1 MDNIQ
6 DSPNIEYICTPA
18 GETSLLIEG
27 DQAMQGWE
35 TNLMWESADLLCRFG
50 TEFLEV
56 GLGLGISALRIA
68 NNPTTRQHTVVEK
81 YARVVEIFEEHN
93 CIPENLRIVC
103 ADFQDHAER
112 LEPSSLD
119 GVFFDPFLPQS
130 QWDDPA
136 LWNRVMPLFL
146 RALRTGGV
154 FIPCFATRPVL
165 KWQYVPFFDRVIVER
180 RSFTIYESTNYA
192 PQQSGDAFIQCF
204 VKTGR

>member
-1 MDNIQ
+1 MDDNQ
-6 DSPNIEYICTPA
+6 DNPTIEYIQTPA

-27 DQAMQGWE
+27 GQAMQGWE

-50 TEFLEV
+50 SEFLEV

-68 NNPTTRQHTVVEK
+68 SNPATRQHTVVEK
-81 YARVVEIFEEHN
+81 YTRVIEIFAEHN
-93 CIPENLRIVC
+93 AAPANLRIVHG
-103 ADFQDHAER
+103 DFLDYIEQLDPA
-112 LEPSSLD
+112 SVD
-119 GVFFDPFLPQS
+119 GVFFDPYLPQS

-136 LWNRVMPLFL
+136 LWNRVMPLFS

-165 KWQYVPFFDRVIVER
+165 KWQYVPFFERIIVER
-180 RSFTIYESTNYA
+180 HSFTIYDSTNYA

-204 VKTGR
+204 VKTS